1 MEPFSEV
8 NDTMVIYSSKLEF
21 YQDKKRKLDLKIES
35 LNNEKRKIEE
45 NINKELPT
53 LMDKAKEKRKASER
67 DQVDLQLLKDQVK
80 ALTSLPNN
88 QEEVKEGGQKKKV
101 KIGKTQ
107 TKKEI
112 KDEPKM
118 LPTTSSESK
127 TKPEIPNEAKKDDKM
142 MKMMEILD

>member
-67 DQVDLQLLKDQVK
+67 D
-80 ALTSLPNN
+80 
-88 QEEVKEGGQKKKV
+88 
-101 KIGKTQ
+101 
-107 TKKEI
+107 
-112 KDEPKM
+112 
-118 LPTTSSESK
+118 
-127 TKPEIPNEAKKDDKM
+127 
-142 MKMMEILD
+142 